1 METIFLRLVRM
12 SLAGSVV
19 ILAILLLRL
28 LLRRAPRKY
37 GYLLWSAAA
46 FRLCVPVSLPSPLS
60 LFRLLRRPAA
70 EVTAAAPD
78 LLSPYLEAALP
89 GTAVP
94 AGPAAAPAA
103 LPAEILSGQ
112 DAFPWLRLLAFLWIA
127 GALALLLGSLLSAYR
142 LRYSLRTAIREKDE
156 LWRAS
161 GISSPFLLGLFR
173 PRIYLPWGLEGADL
187 ENALA
192 HERAHLHR
200 GDQWWRLL
208 GWLLLCLHWFNPLCW
223 LAWILAG
230 RDMEQSCDEKVLSE
244 NCESAEQYA
253 KSLLHI
259 AARPRFPAH
268 LAFGELGVRSRV
280 ENVMRFKTAGRR
292 ARLGLTLVCL
302 LFFIACVTDPKA
314 MAAENKELALSA
326 DGTVGSFRWGM
337 TPKEALAAC
346 PGLSFES
353 GTSDGNGSAVN
364 ASLEGVSFLG
374 YTADVVLTFPQYTL
388 RNGDLITDKNSTP
401 VLDVIEIV
409 IPGSVDLAEELEAV
423 LGPRE
428 THQRDLSGQQAVV
441 YVDGRPLPPY
451 EEKELPEEF
460 WYWHSG
466 ETAADLIGAEELR
479 PFLPAWWELTDA
491 ELMETLCYLYGWD
504 ARIWTRSSSQGTDTI
519 FVLRGEGRTYARVL
533 SDLRNKAG
541 SWRPEA

>member
-1 METIFLRLVRM
+1 MEAIFLRLARM

-46 FRLCVPVSLPSPLS
+46 FRLCIPLTLPSPLS
-60 LFRLLRRPAA
+60 LFRLLSRPASA
-70 EVTAAAPD
+70 AAAAAPAI
-78 LLSPYLEAALP
+78 LSPYFEAALSGYDRP
-89 GTAVP
+89 AV
-94 AGPAAAPAA
+94 AAAAPAA
-103 LPAEILSGQ
+103 LPAEILGGQ
-112 DAFPWLRLLAFLWIA
+112 DAAFPWLRVLAFLWLA

-142 LRYSLRTAIREKDE
+142 LRCSLRTAVREQE
-156 LWRAS
+156 TLWRAS

-192 HERAHLHR
+192 HERAHQRR

-223 LAWILAG
+223 LAWFLAG

-259 AARPRFPAH
+259 AARPRFPTH

-280 ENVMRFKTAGRR
+280 ENVLRFKTAGRR

-302 LFFIACVTDPKA
+302 LFFIACVTDPTA
-314 MAAENKELALSA
+314 LAAENRALILNA

-337 TPKEALAAC
+337 TPKEALAAW

-353 GTSDGNGSAVN
+353 GTSDGNGSTVYAH
-364 ASLEGVSFLG
+364 LEGVSFLG
-374 YTADVVLTFPQYTL
+374 YTADAVLTFPQYDL
-388 RNGDLITDKNSTP
+388 RNGDLITDRNRTP
-401 VLDVIEIV
+401 VLDEIEIV

-428 THQRDLSGQQAVV
+428 THQRDLSGQQAVI
-441 YVDGRPLPPY
+441 YADGRPLPPY
-451 EEKELPEEF
+451 EEKELPEEL

-541 SWRPEA
+541 